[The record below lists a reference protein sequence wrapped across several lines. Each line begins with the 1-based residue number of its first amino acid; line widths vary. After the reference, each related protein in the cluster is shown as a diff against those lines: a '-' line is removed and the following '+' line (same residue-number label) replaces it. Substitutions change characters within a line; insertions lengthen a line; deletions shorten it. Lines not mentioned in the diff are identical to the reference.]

1 MWVRFSF
8 SSSVFQLTLLD
19 IYRPLPVWSAS
30 PTGILIC
37 CTVPSEAVPFVY
49 LASLCRS
56 LPCLIS
62 ALTQAGGGGL
72 LYRFASSVLLRG
84 GRGAAE
90 RYRCVWGALT
100 VFRPHW
106 VCPPS
111 RVCVLSPHAAQ
122 APGCSI
128 WSGPCAARGSSPR
141 VCHKSTDSAAPA
153 FCAFPARAAQAARS
167 LTGALS
173 PGAARLLPSAAPAP
187 VPARA
192 GRVPAPCVSP

>member
-1 MWVRFSF
+1 MRAVWVRFSF

-62 ALTQAGGGGL
+62 TLTQAGGGGL
-72 LYRFASSVLLRG
+72 LFRFASSVLLRG

-106 VCPPS
+106 VCPAQGCVCYPPLRCSGSRLLYMERALRCARFQPS
-111 RVCVLSPHAAQ
+111 GVPQKRGV
-122 APGCSI
+122 GCASLL
-128 WSGPCAARGSSPR
+128 CLPR
-141 VCHKSTDSAAPA
+141 PEQL
-153 FCAFPARAAQAARS
+153 RQ
-167 LTGALS
+167 
-173 PGAARLLPSAAPAP
+173 PGA
-187 VPARA
+187 
-192 GRVPAPCVSP
+192 